1 MTFKELYKSGA
12 KVEVD
17 FIKRDGTP
25 RHMICQRDSL
35 LESLVKGVVKT
46 KSEDAVRVVELAA
59 DGTKQWRSVPV
70 NRIERFVKI

>member
-17 FIKRDGTP
+17 FVKRDGTL
-25 RHMICQRDSL
+25 RHMVCQRDSL

-46 KSEDAVRVVELAA
+46 KSEDTVRVVELVA

-70 NRIERFVKI
+70 NRIERFAKI